1 SDRSSGVHG
10 LPCDHGAIGASPQS
24 MLAPPANRRRKRRKS
39 IAVRRADDRRRKR
52 KQLERERQELHHCTL
67 CLPAILT
74 EGLTRQFILDRRLT
88 DREADDHCRFEIAL
102 THELIAQARRWV
114 P

>member
-1 SDRSSGVHG
+1 
-10 LPCDHGAIGASPQS
+10 

-52 KQLERERQELHHCTL
+52 RQLERERQKLHRCTL
-67 CLPAILT
+67 WLPAIVI
-74 EGLTRQFILDRRLT
+74 EGLAKQFIIGGRLS
-88 DREADDHCRFEIAL
+88 DREVDDHCRFEIAL
-102 THELIAQARRWV
+102 THQLIAQGKRWV